1 MDIHA
6 NTSWVSVFQVLV
18 WKKYARLPSI
28 ILIDCNVTSFKIC
41 RLRIPAGMACAAVCK
56 EFSRVEAGR
65 KCSQRKSRHVSDVP
79 LLFVI
84 LIAHCQAAASLFDD
98 CSTKKSR
105 QVNLDTIDSHP
116 DLSSWQPIGSLF
128 VDGLHLPPTATPC
141 VVDALD
147 KAGVFEGGAAQ
158 CQHVHAETSRS
169 CLPFRCRPCAVG
181 QLPPRLLQRRWGRA
195 LRCNT
200 NKNLIQRCC
209 QSPRITTVVPP
220 LPPKCGSSAS
230 KGWAFTPWAGH
241 VSRTGAGS
249 SILKGFC
256 ATFGSTKV
264 HGFPRLLWYGPGTIW
279 SGGWRQKS

>member
-41 RLRIPAGMACAAVCK
+41 RLRIPAGMAYAAMCK

-79 LLFVI
+79 LLFAI

-105 QVNLDTIDSHP
+105 QVNLDTTDSHP

-147 KAGVFEGGAAQ
+147 KAGVFEGGAQ
-158 CQHVHAETSRS
+158 CQHVQADLVLSDS
-169 CLPFRCRPCAVG
+169 CLLGYFNDDGAGPSDATRTKIWSSIAANHPGSRRWCRRCRQSAAA
-181 QLPPRLLQRRWGRA
+181 RLRRAER
-195 LRCNT
+195 
-200 NKNLIQRCC
+200 
-209 QSPRITTVVPP
+209 SPRGRGTFHA
-220 LPPKCGSSAS
+220 L
-230 KGWAFTPWAGH
+230 
-241 VSRTGAGS
+241 RTGAGS
-249 SILKGFC
+249 SILNGFC